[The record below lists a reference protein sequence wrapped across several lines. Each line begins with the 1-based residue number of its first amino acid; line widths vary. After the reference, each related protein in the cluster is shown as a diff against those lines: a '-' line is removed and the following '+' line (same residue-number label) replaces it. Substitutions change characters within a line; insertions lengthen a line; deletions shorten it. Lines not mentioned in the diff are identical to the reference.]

1 MMQIKAICY
10 GTYTDCKTKI
20 MNEELFNRLK
30 SFLVK
35 QAGVE
40 DHEVILEAKIE
51 NDLGVTG
58 DDALDLLLAYSKA
71 FNVDVTRFMAAD
83 YFDGEGDPILPA
95 IIRMFTGKRK
105 VKNKVLTVAD
115 LGKGI
120 LAGKLDEIVINR
132 KLENN

>member
-1 MMQIKAICY
+1 
-10 GTYTDCKTKI
+10 

-30 SFLVK
+30 SFLVN

-95 IIRMFTGKRK
+95 IIRMLTGKRK

-120 LAGKLDEIVINR
+120 LAGKLDEIVINS